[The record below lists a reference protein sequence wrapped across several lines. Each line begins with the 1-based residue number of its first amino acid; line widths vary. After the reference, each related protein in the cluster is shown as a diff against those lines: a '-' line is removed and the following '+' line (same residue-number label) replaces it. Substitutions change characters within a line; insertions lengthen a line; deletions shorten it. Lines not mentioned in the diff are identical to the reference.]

1 MKVRRFWLSLSLLS
15 ALSALPRPAHADA
28 TLWQRAREPELARS
42 EALADKLERL
52 LTMGDA
58 SRSPGVARDFALAA
72 VAAADLAGASRLP
85 GARLKCLLGEVL
97 VRADFPRR
105 ARDLLADVVDELPPG
120 PLAATCYYSYG
131 LALAYLGDAKGEI
144 VAFTRAL
151 AFTEGRGPRANLLYN
166 RADARVAEGELAA
179 AIDDYRRAIALA
191 NHPEITA
198 LAYYGLAVA
207 LDRYGDLP
215 AAWVALESAH
225 RVAPP
230 FGGLPGSDLL
240 DAPSVFFVPAYEKEY
255 YRALSRMAAARSAD
269 NAGERREHTRRALE
283 HWEAFIV
290 AAEPANDR
298 YLENAR
304 LHALAC
310 RRELEK
316 AR

>member
-1 MKVRRFWLSLSLLS
+1 MRRFWVSLSLLG
-15 ALSALPRPAHADA
+15 ALSAFSPEAAADA
-28 TLWQRAREPELARS
+28 SLWQRAREPELARS

-97 VRADFPRR
+97 VRAEFPRR
-105 ARDLLADVVDELPPG
+105 ARDLLAEVVEELPPG
-120 PLAATCYYSYG
+120 PLAASCYYSYG
-131 LALAYLGDAKGEI
+131 LSLAYLGDAKGEI
-144 VAFTRAL
+144 KAFTRAL

-166 RADARVAEGELAA
+166 RADARVAEGQLAE
-179 AIDDYRRAIALA
+179 AIDDYRNAIALP

-215 AAWVALESAH
+215 AAWVALEAAH

-230 FGGLPGSDLL
+230 FSGLPGADLL
-240 DAPSVFFVPAYEKEY
+240 DAPSVFFVPAYEKDY
-255 YRALSRMAAARSAD
+255 YRALSQMALARAADSA
-269 NAGERREHTRRALE
+269 AERREHLLRALE

-290 AAEPANDR
+290 AAERANDR

-304 LHALAC
+304 LHAFAC
-310 RRELEK
+310 RRELEQIS
-316 AR
+316 R